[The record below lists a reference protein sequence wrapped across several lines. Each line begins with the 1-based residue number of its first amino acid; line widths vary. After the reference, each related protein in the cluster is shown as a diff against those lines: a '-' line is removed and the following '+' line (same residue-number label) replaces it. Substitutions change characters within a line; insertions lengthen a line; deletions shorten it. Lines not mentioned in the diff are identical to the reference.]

1 MAALQWPLLF
11 GCCRHSPGLAWL
23 LLALGGLVHWKDGP
37 GLFGALELMGLLL
50 GLADLNGLACWSCM
64 RPWSSIP
71 IRDCAEPLCEL
82 PPQLWRLQPHPYVQL
97 GAPYGPQ
104 GSPFRLRSG
113 VIERLLLAQAH
124 LQRQAAHW
132 RLAIFDGWRPL
143 AVQRFMVEHTIAEL
157 CAARQL
163 DRHPPAAASACA
175 AASTDAAA
183 LEHSADFEHSAA
195 IEQVIADVGR
205 FWASPSDDPATPPP
219 HSTGAAVDLG
229 LADAAG
235 RPLAMGSPIDAIG
248 AVSEPN
254 HFAEVAATCSD
265 SAERL
270 QALEWHRR
278 RQLLA
283 SAMQAAGFEQHPNEW
298 WHFSWGDQMWAW
310 RSGSAQAHYGRTV

>member
-1 MAALQWPLLF
+1 
-11 GCCRHSPGLAWL
+11 
-23 LLALGGLVHWKDGP
+23 
-37 GLFGALELMGLLL
+37 
-50 GLADLNGLACWSCM
+50 M

-71 IRDCAEPLCEL
+71 IRDCDEPLREL
-82 PPQLWRLQPHPYVQL
+82 PPQLWRLQPHPYVLL
-97 GAPYGPQ
+97 GAPYGSQ

-113 VIERLLLAQAH
+113 VIDRLLLAQVH
-124 LQRQAAHW
+124 LQRQVADW

-157 CAARQL
+157 CAVRQL
-163 DRHPPAAASACA
+163 DRHQPAAASAFA
-175 AASTDAAA
+175 AASTDAGASTDIVYSTDADA
-183 LEHSADFEHSAA
+183 LELSAELEHSAA

-205 FWASPSDDPATPPP
+205 FWATPSEDPATPPP
-219 HSTGAAVDLG
+219 HSTGAAVDLS

-254 HFAEVAATCSD
+254 YFAAVAASCSD

-283 SAMQAAGFEQHPNEW
+283 AAMQAAGFEQHPNEW

-310 RSGSAQAHYGRTV
+310 SSGSAQAHYGRTA